1 MALKP
6 VAKYLMSDLFTVQR
20 LWLKKKKSLIG
31 LNFTGLASTFD
42 VKF

>member
-20 LWLKKKKSLIG
+20 LSLKKKSLIG